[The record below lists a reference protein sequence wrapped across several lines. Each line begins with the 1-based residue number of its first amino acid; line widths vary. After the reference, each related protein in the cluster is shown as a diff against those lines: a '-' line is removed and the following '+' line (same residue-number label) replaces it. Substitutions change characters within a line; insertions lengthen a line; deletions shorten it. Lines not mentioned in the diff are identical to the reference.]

1 MKKLA
6 AVKQDVKVWN
16 KKAFRNIDSKCLTLK
31 FQIEQ
36 LDSKGFDD
44 WSEDKQNKRL
54 NKKITGGVTIE
65 KEMMIRQS
73 LNLFLNYIP

>member
-16 KKAFRNIDSKCLTLK
+16 KEAFRNIDSKCLSLK
-31 FQIEQ
+31 IQIEQ
-36 LDSKGFDD
+36 LDSKSFDD
-44 WSEDKQNKRL
+44 WSEDKQNESL
-54 NKKITGGVTIE
+54 KKIVGGVTIE
-65 KEMMIRQS
+65 KEMMTRQS